1 MSYEFCDKLKEFKPY
16 TAETGGGF
24 KIKMDANESFVSPN
38 EEFSA
43 VVKEAA
49 ASVDLS
55 RYPDPLCSELC
66 SAFAGAYG
74 SEGKYITAGNGSDEL
89 ISLICGGFM
98 QSGEKAMV
106 ITPDF
111 LMYEFYLKLYG
122 CEVVRYEKNDDFT
135 FDVDDMISSCK
146 KQGCRMLIFSNPC
159 NPTSIGLD
167 RGTVRKIITG
177 LENVLVVVDEAYMD
191 FWDQSLIGEIARY
204 DNAILLRTCS
214 KMMGLAALRVG
225 FAVANEKITGI
236 LRSIKS
242 PYNVGGV
249 SQAIATAV
257 ISHNELLERARRKI
271 TVSRNE
277 LYLLMND
284 LSLSKNIKV
293 FETRTNFVTV
303 RMENAKQVYE
313 GLRSESILTRCFDG
327 YLRITACKKA
337 QNRALFEAM
346 MRLCK

>member
-1 MSYEFCDKLKEFKPY
+1 
-16 TAETGGGF
+16 
-24 KIKMDANESFVSPN
+24 
-38 EEFSA
+38 
-43 VVKEAA
+43 
-49 ASVDLS
+49 
-55 RYPDPLCSELC
+55 
-66 SAFAGAYG
+66 
-74 SEGKYITAGNGSDEL
+74 
-89 ISLICGGFM
+89 
-98 QSGEKAMV
+98 
-106 ITPDF
+106 
-111 LMYEFYLKLYG
+111 
-122 CEVVRYEKNDDFT
+122 
-135 FDVDDMISSCK
+135 
-146 KQGCRMLIFSNPC
+146 MLIFSNPC

-167 RGTVRKIITG
+167 RETVRKIITG
-177 LENVLVVVDEAYMD
+177 LDNVLVVVDEAYMD

-225 FAVANEKITGI
+225 FAVANERITGV

-249 SQAIATAV
+249 SQAVATAV
-257 ISHNELLERARRKI
+257 ISHGELLERARRKI